1 MRLHKMKAGISHSKK
16 KPKEGFSRLNAPELS
31 QVEVSRKHRE
41 RGKSFRALR
50 PLEIPTFYMKNL

>member
-1 MRLHKMKAGISHSKK
+1 MKAGISHSKK

-41 RGKSFRALR
+41 RGESFRALR